1 MANTNNVGGRGKGSG
16 DGDNSGACAFYLLSF
31 MNNIDILNP
40 QVIDF
45 NIFEKRMANLFKIH
59 KVPDEMKTAILL
71 NKLNN
76 ETFKI
81 VHDLVFPEDINTV
94 EYSVLTAKLNN

>member
-1 MANTNNVGGRGKGSG
+1 
-16 DGDNSGACAFYLLSF
+16 
-31 MNNIDILNP
+31 MNKIDIFNP

-59 KVPDEMKTAILL
+59 KVPDEMKVALLL

-76 ETFKI
+76 ETFLI
-81 VHDLVFPEDINTV
+81 VHDLVFPQEIRTV
-94 EYSVLTAKLNN
+94 EYSV